1 MEDANMCI
9 QEMTLNIGKK
19 MIKGNKDINMNL
31 IREATLPEIKTNIIE
46 IIKRAKSK
54 EELKF
59 ILINL
64 KEDIILRESG
74 GKR

>member
-1 MEDANMCI
+1 
-9 QEMTLNIGKK
+9 MTLNIGKK

>member
-1 MEDANMCI
+1 MCI

>member
-1 MEDANMCI
+1 MCI
-9 QEMTLNIGKK
+9 QKMTLNIGKK

-31 IREATLPEIKTNIIE
+31 IREATLPEIKTNIIK